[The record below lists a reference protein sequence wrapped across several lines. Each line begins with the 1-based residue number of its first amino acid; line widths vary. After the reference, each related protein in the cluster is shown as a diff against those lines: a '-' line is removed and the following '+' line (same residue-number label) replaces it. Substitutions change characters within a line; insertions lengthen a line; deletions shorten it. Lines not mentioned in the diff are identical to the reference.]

1 MRRTPAGERPPRSAD
16 GLNPLTGLQGRDLL
30 ASARALAQHALRHPL
45 HSARHAYR
53 LGERIKEVLAGSSTL
68 EPPRADRRFADPT
81 WTQNPLYHRSLQA
94 YLAWRDELHD
104 WVEHSGLPAA
114 DIHRGHFLVHQLTEA
129 LAPTNSPANPAALK
143 RLLETGG
150 QSAVA
155 GLANLARDWLDNGG
169 MPRQVEPNAFVVGRD
184 VATSEGAVVYRNDVL
199 ELIQYR
205 PLTDQVRRRPLL
217 IVPPQINRF
226 YVFDLTPD
234 KSLVHFS
241 LSIAQQ
247 TFMISW
253 RNPTP
258 DQREWGLST
267 YVEALK
273 GAIDAVRAI
282 TGSVDVNVLG
292 ACSGGI
298 TCAALAGHYAALG
311 QPALHSLTLLVSVL
325 DATLDSPLVLFTDDR
340 TLDEARQRSY
350 QAGVLEGKELARLFA
365 WMRPND
371 LVWPYWVNN
380 YLLGLTPPPF
390 DILFWNNDTTRLP
403 AAFHGDLIDLYRHNP
418 LTRARALEVCGTAID
433 LAQVRADVYCLGAT
447 TDHITPWQACY
458 RSARL
463 FGGQV
468 EFVLSNSGHVQSILN
483 PPGNPKARFQAGMAG
498 VDDPH
503 AWEGAATPHGGS
515 WWTHWQ
521 AWLEARSGPLKT
533 APEQL
538 GDTGHAPDAAAP
550 GTYVHDR

>member
-1 MRRTPAGERPPRSAD
+1 MRRTLSGERPPRHTD
-16 GLNPLTGLQGRDLL
+16 GLNPLTGLPGKDLL
-30 ASARALAQHALRHPL
+30 ASARALARHALRHPF
-45 HSARHAYR
+45 HSAQHAYR
-53 LGERIKEVLAGSSTL
+53 LGERLKDVLAGTSTL
-68 EPPRADRRFADPT
+68 APERGDRRFVDPT
-81 WTQNPLYHRSLQA
+81 WTHNPLYRRSVQA

-104 WVEHSGLPAA
+104 WVEHSALPPD
-114 DIHRGHFLVHQLTEA
+114 DIRRGHFLIHQLTEA

-150 QSAVA
+150 QSALA
-155 GLANLARDWLDNGG
+155 GLANLARDWLNNGG
-169 MPRQVEPNAFVVGRD
+169 MPRQVDPEAFIVGRD
-184 VATSEGAVVYRNDVL
+184 VATSEGVVVYRNDVL

-205 PLTDQVRRRPLL
+205 PLTDHVHERPLL

-234 KSLVHFS
+234 KSLVRFS

-247 TFMISW
+247 TFMVSW
-253 RNPTP
+253 RNPTA

-273 GAIDAVRAI
+273 DAIDALRDL
-282 TGSVDVNVLG
+282 TGSPDVNVLG

-325 DATLDSPLVLFTDDR
+325 DATLDSPLALFTNDR
-340 TLDEARQRSY
+340 LLDEARQRSY
-350 QAGVLEGKELARLFA
+350 QAGVLEGKDLARLFA

-380 YLLGLTPPPF
+380 YLLGLAPAPF

-403 AAFHGDLIDLYRHNP
+403 AAFHSDLIDLYRHNP
-418 LTRARALEVCGTAID
+418 LTRAHALEVCGTAID

-483 PPGNPKARFQAGMAG
+483 PPGNPKARFQAGPAR

-503 AWEGAATPHGGS
+503 AWEGEATACADS
-515 WWTHWQ
+515 WWLHWHP
-521 AWLEARSGPLKT
+521 WLAERSGALRTVP
-533 APEQL
+533 AHW
-538 GDTGHAPDAAAP
+538 GDASHAPDLAAP
-550 GTYVHDR
+550 GTYVHER